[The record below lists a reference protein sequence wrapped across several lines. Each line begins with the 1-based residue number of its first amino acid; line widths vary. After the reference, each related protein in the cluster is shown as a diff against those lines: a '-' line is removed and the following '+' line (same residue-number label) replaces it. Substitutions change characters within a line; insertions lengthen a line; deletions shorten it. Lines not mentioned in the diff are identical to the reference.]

1 MPAVWVAAGSN
12 EACTTGGHSAV
23 CRLEEGRRLRSMG
36 RHWPT
41 NFTAGGKREGAGAA
55 AERGERRP
63 QPCRAGEWGGRGERK
78 VSHVSGP
85 CVTHW
90 SPPHREC

>member
-12 EACTTGGHSAV
+12 DASTTGGHSAV
-23 CRLEEGRRLRSMG
+23 CRFEEGRRLRSMG

-41 NFTAGGKREGAGAA
+41 NFTAGGKREGSSC
-55 AERGERRP
+55 RERRDETP
-63 QPCRAGEWGGRGERK
+63 ALQSGGVGGGERK

>member
-12 EACTTGGHSAV
+12 DASTTGGHGSLQV
-23 CRLEEGRRLRSMG
+23 RGGEETAQHGEALANS
-36 RHWPT
+36 
-41 NFTAGGKREGAGAA
+41 TAGGKREGSS
-55 AERGERRP
+55 
-63 QPCRAGEWGGRGERK
+63 CREKREETPALQSGGVGGRGERK